1 MAIEQKIRS
10 LHCGI
15 PAGVRF
21 RDIGGVSLLPLE
33 AVPYELEDIIAKWI
47 IALPEEFRADVLHF
61 VDGAPIA
68 LTHEGWEAFVS
79 WMLFSLNRAQ
89 WSPNFEQTVAERAVK
104 SLRPTFD
111 RL

>member
-15 PAGVRF
+15 PAGIRF

-47 IALPEEFRADVLHF
+47 VALPEEFRTDVLHF
-61 VDGAPIA
+61 VDGAPIE
-68 LTHEGWEAFVS
+68 LTHG
-79 WMLFSLNRAQ
+79 
-89 WSPNFEQTVAERAVK
+89 
-104 SLRPTFD
+104 